1 VFLGGVVIWGLLQ
14 KLNSKFDS
22 EALAEKALDR
32 GESMR
37 LRTFAILAVALL
49 VLASGGAV
57 WSQTVQGVITG
68 TVTDP
73 TGAVVPNAAVTITN
87 VGTNISQSTTT
98 GSDGSYRFSLVPPG
112 TYTVEIKAANFST
125 VRISGVVVEASQTVP
140 LNHQLELARAQ
151 QVIEVTE
158 QAPLVQTATSDLA
171 YQVDSSTIQHAA
183 LVDRDVF
190 DVLPFMAPSV
200 SPGLDMSPTSGG
212 AREAGTSYM
221 LNGAEDNNNFS
232 AGAININPPLESVED
247 FALITNVMGAQY
259 GRGAGALVTA
269 NQKSGSNKFHGVAYE
284 QNRNAT
290 LNANDFF
297 YNRDYGNSVINH
309 AADPTVPTLPT
320 RPKYIKNQFGGG
332 VGGPIKKDKTFFFFA
347 YDRFKLLQGITAANT
362 FVPTSAGL
370 AFVQANGGPL
380 AQQVLAAYPPVTSDA
395 RCPLSVDPGTPGP
408 GGTTVFKTGAGTQAN
423 GLPNAVGCLSFS
435 DPVTTTTDS
444 YYGRVDHNFST
455 SDRLSFVANVTRLNQ
470 LDQFFG
476 SSFRVPLA
484 GGASIPN
491 TVTQNQHNLA
501 LIETHTFGPR
511 VANEINLSHNR
522 FFNPSVEGDPAKQ
535 TTPNVYIDNQTEG
548 CLNYSFGPGEGGQV
562 VAFTQDRWAL
572 QDNLTW
578 TAGRHALKI
587 GGSANYGIL
596 YRNWDLGLPGQYEFA
611 ELTSLSDGVNSTC
624 TANTVIK
631 PLCDGSLQPDG
642 TIVNAFNSNFTG
654 DFPYF
659 EETSVDPRIAA
670 PNKANAY
677 RHYTTHDYAVFGQ
690 DDWKATSRLTFNLG
704 LRWERFGAPSED
716 HGIIAQFTNLA
727 GCNIAADRACI
738 GAAQVNPVSRMW
750 KTQNHDFGPRIGF
763 AWDPQGKGKMAVR
776 GGYGIFYDRIFD
788 NIWSNGAWNPPFYA
802 LLDFN
807 AAGCGDAIFYSNPA
821 SIGAGYNP
829 ANLPPGVP
837 VPGRR
842 VSVRTMDVNMHDSSG
857 QNYYLGVEHEFFG
870 GLLLSAKYQG
880 SMGRHLPML
889 ENYNRTD
896 GQAYNAG
903 LSNVRPNR
911 FYTGF
916 NYRSNSV
923 SSNYNSLIVE
933 AQKRMG
939 HGLQFQ
945 TGYTYSKLLD
955 VNSELF
961 EGCSSIGAR
970 SAPYYYISN
979 ALPHLSYG
987 RGAED
992 HRHAYKFNVT
1002 YDMPFFKAQKGVV
1015 GHTLGGWSLG
1025 SFLQFYSGHPV
1036 DVRLDLNGNACRRFR
1051 ARTTNSGSS
1060 PTVLDQNGIPFNIA
1074 GDYNLDGVCND
1085 HPVFVGSN
1093 INAVYSK
1100 GSPADGIFVDNNQI
1114 GCGFPGM
1121 PATVGNIDACNASF
1135 GVAGACVAA
1144 NPPTAAC
1151 PVSSPGTPNTLFAN
1165 PAYPTGATPFER
1177 FGTLGRNVFHGPRFV
1192 AMDFGLHKTFK
1203 FTELMNLRFSVEAQ
1217 NLFNHANFDGI
1228 DTNLNSGTFGQAQLL
1243 EGTNGV
1249 VSRVMSVSLRL
1260 AF

>member
-1 VFLGGVVIWGLLQ
+1 
-14 KLNSKFDS
+14 
-22 EALAEKALDR
+22 
-32 GESMR
+32 MR
-37 LRTFAILAVALL
+37 PRTFAIVVVALL
-49 VLASGGAV
+49 ILASGGVV

-68 TVTDP
+68 TIMDP
-73 TGAVVPNAAVTITN
+73 TGAVVPNVTVTITN
-87 VGTNISQSTTT
+87 VGTNISQATTT
-98 GSDGSYRFSLVPPG
+98 GSDGSYRFALVPPG
-112 TYTVEIKAANFST
+112 TYTVDVKATNFAE
-125 VRISGVVVEASQTVP
+125 VRTTGIVVEASQIVP
-140 LNHQLELARAQ
+140 FNVKLELAKAS
-151 QVIEVTE
+151 QVIEVTA

-183 LVDRDVF
+183 LVDRDIF
-190 DVLPFMAPSV
+190 GVLPFMAPSV

-247 FALITNVMGAQY
+247 FAILTNSMGAQY

-269 NQKSGSNKFHGVAYE
+269 NQKSGTNGFHGVGYW

-297 YNRDYGNSVINH
+297 YNRDYGASVNDNQ
-309 AADPTVPTLPT
+309 ADPTVPVLPT

-347 YDRFKLLQGITAANT
+347 YDRFKLLQGVTAANT
-362 FVPTSAGL
+362 FVPTSTAL

-395 RCPLSVDPGTPGP
+395 GCPLSVDPGP
-408 GGTTVFKTGAGTQAN
+408 VFKTGGTN
-423 GLPNAVGCLSFS
+423 PVGCLSFS
-435 DPVTTTTDS
+435 DPVTTTTDA
-444 YYGRVDHNFST
+444 YYGRVDHNFSN
-455 SDRLSFVANVTRLNQ
+455 SDRLSFVANISRFNQ
-470 LDQFFG
+470 VDKFFG
-476 SSFRVPLA
+476 STFRAPLA
-484 GGASIPN
+484 NGGNIP
-491 TVTQNQHNLA
+491 VTTIQNQHNLA
-501 LIETHTFGPR
+501 LVETHTFSPR
-511 VANEINLSHNR
+511 IANELNLSHNR

-535 TTPNVYIDNQTEG
+535 TTPNVYIDNQAAG

-572 QDNLTW
+572 QDNLSW
-578 TAGRHALKI
+578 TAGRHALKV
-587 GGSANYGIL
+587 GGSVNYGIL

-611 ELTSLSDGVNSTC
+611 ELTLKSDGTNSSC
-624 TANTVIK
+624 AAGSVIT
-631 PLCDGSLQPDG
+631 PSCDGTLQMDG
-642 TIVNAFNSNFTG
+642 TITNAFNSNFTG
-654 DFPYF
+654 DYPYF

-670 PNKANAY
+670 PNKASAY
-677 RHYTTHDYAVFGQ
+677 RHYTTHDYAVFAQ
-690 DDWKATSRLTFNLG
+690 DDWKVTSRLTVNLG
-704 LRWERFGAPSED
+704 LRWERFGAPSEV
-716 HGIIAQFTNLA
+716 HGIIAQFTNLG
-727 GCNIAADRACI
+727 GCNIATDRACI
-738 GAAQVNPVSRMW
+738 GAARVNPVSSMW

-763 AWDPQGKGKMAVR
+763 AWDPQGKGKMAIR

-837 VPGRR
+837 PPGKR

-857 QNYYLGVEHEFFG
+857 QNYYFGVEREVFG
-870 GLLLSAKYQG
+870 GLLVSAKYQG

-896 GQAYNAG
+896 GQAYNVTYDNTTTPPTFVSAF
-903 LSNVRPNR
+903 SNRRPNAL
-911 FYTGF
+911 YTGF

-923 SSNYNSLIVE
+923 SSNYNALIVE
-933 AQKRMG
+933 AQKRVG

-961 EGCSSIGAR
+961 AGCTSIGSR
-970 SAPYYYISN
+970 TAPYYYISN
-979 ALPHLSYG
+979 ALPHLSYA

-1002 YDMPFFKAQKGVV
+1002 YDLPFLKAEKGFV
-1015 GHTLGGWSLG
+1015 GHVLGGWSLG
-1025 SFLQFYSGHPV
+1025 SFMQFYSGHPV
-1036 DVRLDLNGNACRRFR
+1036 DVRLDLNGNACRRF
-1051 ARTTNSGSS
+1051 AAKNASGN
-1060 PTVLDQNGIPFNIA
+1060 PVLDQNGIPFNIA
-1074 GDYNLDGVCND
+1074 GDYNMDGVCND

-1093 INAVYSK
+1093 LNAVYSNK
-1100 GSPADGIFVDNNQI
+1100 SPADGIFIDNNQI

-1121 PATVGNIDACNASF
+1121 PATVANVDACNKSF

-1144 NPPTAAC
+1144 NPPKASC

-1177 FGTLGRNVFHGPRFV
+1177 FGTLGRNIFHGPRFV
-1192 AMDFGLHKTFK
+1192 DMDFGLHKSFK
-1203 FTELMNLRFSVEAQ
+1203 FTEIMNLRFSVEAQ
-1217 NLFNHANFDGI
+1217 NLFNHPNFDGI

-1243 EGTNGV
+1243 VGSA
-1249 VSRVMSVSLRL
+1249 VSRVMSLSLRL
-1260 AF
+1260 SF